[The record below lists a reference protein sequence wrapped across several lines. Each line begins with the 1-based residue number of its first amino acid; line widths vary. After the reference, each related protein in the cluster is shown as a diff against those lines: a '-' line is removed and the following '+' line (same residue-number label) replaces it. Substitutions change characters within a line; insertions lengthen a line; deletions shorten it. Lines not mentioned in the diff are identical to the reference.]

1 MEIKYLCLFILL
13 SLTSYIRSEDRQQ
26 YSLNKMTFIIKGKK
40 LDSLY
45 LKGYVFGS
53 KDYIIFN
60 GHTKD
65 NSEWVF
71 DIPDSILNAIK
82 YLKLETA
89 PFDLSTKTI
98 KEVKL
103 NGIFNTDTL
112 STFEFCYDPAMPIIE
127 AEYIKTEK
135 ETIPFLAQDMLFIED
150 AISLTDVFR
159 VNFTRKNSELEIAM
173 KNPTIG
179 FFQPDF
185 SHEQYKNE
193 INLYKHLVDTTPNSK
208 YLLRRLAMTMDN
220 FQDIKDIESIYERFS
235 MELKCSYIGGIV
247 NRYISDIR
255 FENVKLLNSQTLDM
269 EDVIVDKSKYN
280 LLSFSAFWCGPC
292 RIKIPFLKEINS
304 EMSDVLNIIYISI
317 DEDKT
322 IPNWKNLMV
331 SQQIPWRSLLLEDD
345 KYNILQ
351 KYAIQGIPAYLLVY
365 PNERKTVRIKLN
377 NESDKKELLRLILF
391 GEGL

>member
-1 MEIKYLCLFILL
+1 MKIKYLWLFILL

-135 ETIPFLAQDMLFIED
+135 ETIPFLAQDTLFIED

-235 MELKCSYIGGIV
+235 MELKDSYIGGIV

-269 EDVIVDKSKYN
+269 EDIIVDKSKYN

-292 RIKIPFLKEINS
+292 RTKIPFLKEINT

-317 DEDKT
+317 DEDKA

-377 NESDKKELLRLILF
+377 NESDKKELLRLISK
-391 GEGL
+391 

>member
-1 MEIKYLCLFILL
+1 MKIKYLWLFILL

-135 ETIPFLAQDMLFIED
+135 ETIPFLAQDTLFIED

-235 MELKCSYIGGIV
+235 MELKDSYIGGIV

-269 EDVIVDKSKYN
+269 EDIIVDKSKYN

-292 RIKIPFLKEINS
+292 RTKIPFLKEINT

-377 NESDKKELLRLILF
+377 NENDKKELLRLISK
-391 GEGL
+391 